1 MRTRYGRYDG
11 GPDPLAP
18 PVDLAEALDAIGED
32 VMAGYSPER
41 AMREFLRRGARDQTG
56 LDDLA
61 RRVAERR
68 RELLQRHNLDGTMQ
82 EVRELLDRAVL
93 EERKQL
99 ARALDDDARF
109 AEMRIEN
116 LPPSTAAAVSEL
128 GDYDWRSPQARE
140 DYERIKDLLGRELL
154 DQRFAGMK
162 QALENATDEDRAAVN
177 EMLQDLNRLLE
188 AHRLGEDTSDMFRDF
203 MDKHGDFF
211 PENPQNIDELLD
223 ALAQRAAAAQ
233 RMRNSMTQEQR
244 DELDAL
250 AQQAFGSP
258 ELMQSLA
265 QLDDNLQALRPGED
279 WGGSERF
286 DGEQGL
292 GLGDGTGVLQDLA
305 DLDDLADQLSQS
317 YDGARMDDVDL
328 DKLARQLG
336 DQSAVDARTLARL
349 EQALRDTGYL
359 RRGSDGQL
367 RLSPKAMRQL
377 GQALLRD
384 VANRMSARQGQRDL
398 RQAGAAG
405 ERSGATREWAFGDT
419 EPWDV
424 TRTVTN
430 AIVRNAAEGRPLT
443 ATTNGDPSEPFLS
456 IRDVEVTETEARTQA
471 AVALLVDT
479 SFSMAMDGRWV
490 PMKRTALALH
500 HLIRSR
506 FRGDA
511 LQVIGFG
518 RHAQVMEIEELTA
531 LDAMW
536 DKGTNL
542 HHALLLANRHFR
554 KHPHA
559 QPVLLIVTDGEP
571 TSHLEPDGEVYFAYP
586 PHPLTIAYSVRELD
600 NAGRLGAQTTFF
612 KLGEDPGLGR
622 FIDQMARRVDG
633 RVVAPELDDL
643 GAAVV
648 GSYLGSRDPASHGA
662 SYRDWFGADSRFLG
676 LIQLRELAAVAPRA
690 GSCGPTNWQPW
701 PHELASLAPV
711 GATTDGS
718 RGHFCQLVG

>member
-1 MRTRYGRYDG
+1 MTARPNTRYGRYDG

-32 VMAGYSPER
+32 VMAGSSPER
-41 AMREFLRRGARDQTG
+41 AMREFLRRGGMNQQG

-68 RELLQRHNLDGTMQ
+68 RELLQKHHLDGTMQ
-82 EVRELLDRAVL
+82 QVRELLDRAVL

-99 ARALDDDARF
+99 ARELDDDARF

-128 GDYDWRSPQARE
+128 GDYPWRSTQARA
-140 DYERIKDLLGRELL
+140 DYEQIKDLLGREML

-162 QALENATDEDRAAVN
+162 QALENATDDDRAAVN
-177 EMLQDLNRLLE
+177 EMLKDLNALLE
-188 AHRLGEDTSDMFRDF
+188 AHRLGEPIDEQFADF
-203 MDKHGDFF
+203 MNKHGDYF
-211 PENPQNIDELLD
+211 PDNPQNIDELLD
-223 ALAQRAAAAQ
+223 SLAARAAAAQ

-258 ELMQSLA
+258 DLMQSLG

-279 WGGSERF
+279 WGSGESFE
-286 DGEQGL
+286 GEQGL

-305 DLDDLADQLSQS
+305 DLDQLADQLSQS
-317 YDGARMDDVDL
+317 YDGARMDAVDL

-336 DQSAVDARTLARL
+336 DEAAVDARTLAAL
-349 EQALRDTGYL
+349 EKALRQSGL
-359 RRGSDGQL
+359 LKRSSDGQL
-367 RLSPKAMRQL
+367 KLSPKAMRQL
-377 GQALLRD
+377 GKALLRD
-384 VANRMSARQGQRDL
+384 VAERLSGRAGQRDQ

-424 TRTVTN
+424 TRT
-430 AIVRNAAEGRPLT
+430 
-443 ATTNGDPSEPFLS
+443 
-456 IRDVEVTETEARTQA
+456 QA
-471 AVALLVDT
+471 VVALLADT

-506 FRGDA
+506 FRGDH
-511 LQVIGFG
+511 LQLIGFG
-518 RHAQVMEIEELTA
+518 RNAQVMDIEELTA
-531 LDAMW
+531 LDAQYE
-536 DKGTNL
+536 KGTNL

-554 KHPHA
+554 KYPNA

-571 TSHLEPDGEVYFAYP
+571 TSHLEPDGETWFDYP
-586 PHPLTIAYSVRELD
+586 PHPLTIAHTIRELD
-600 NAGRLGAQTTFF
+600 ASHRLGAKTSFF
-612 KLGEDPGLGR
+612 RLGDDPGLAR
-622 FIDQMARRVDG
+622 FIDQLAHRVEG

-648 GSYLGSRDPASHGA
+648 GSYLGSRAPTSAGGFGPGH
-662 SYRDWFGADSRFLG
+662 RDWFGGRSSW
-676 LIQLRELAAVAPRA
+676 V
-690 GSCGPTNWQPW
+690 
-701 PHELASLAPV
+701 
-711 GATTDGS
+711 
-718 RGHFCQLVG
+718 

>member
-1 MRTRYGRYDG
+1 MTSARSRYRRYDG

-18 PVDLAEALDAIGED
+18 PVDIAEALDAIGQD

-41 AMREFLRRGARDQTG
+41 AMREFLRRGGRDQGG

-61 RRVAERR
+61 RRIAERR
-68 RELLQRHNLDGTMQ
+68 QELLQRHDLDGTLR
-82 EVRELLDRAVL
+82 EVKELLDRALL

-99 ARALDDDARF
+99 ARDVDLDDGDRAFR
-109 AEMRIEN
+109 EMQLEN
-116 LPPSTAAAVSEL
+116 LPSSTAAAVSEL
-128 GDYDWRSPQARE
+128 SDYDWKSRSARE

-162 QALENATDEDRAAVN
+162 QALENATDEDRTAVN
-177 EMLQDLNRLLE
+177 EMLEDLNELLE
-188 AHRLGEDTSDMFRDF
+188 KHRRGEDTQADFHRF

-211 PENPQNIDELLD
+211 PERPRTIEELLD
-223 ALAQRAAAAQ
+223 SLAQRAAAAQ
-233 RMRNSMTQEQR
+233 RMLNSMTPEQR
-244 DELDAL
+244 EELMQLSA
-250 AQQAFGSP
+250 QAFGSP
-258 ELMQSLA
+258 QLMQSLG
-265 QLDDNLQALRPGED
+265 QLDANLQALRPGED

-305 DLDDLADQLSQS
+305 DLDDLAEQLSQS
-317 YDGARMDDVDL
+317 YGGARLDDVDL

-336 DQSAVDARTLARL
+336 NEAAIDARTLQEL
-349 EQALRDTGYL
+349 ERALRDSGYL
-359 RRGSDGQL
+359 KRGSDGQL

-377 GQALLRD
+377 GKALLRD
-384 VANRMSARQGQRDL
+384 VANRMSGRQGQRDL
-398 RQAGAAG
+398 RLAGSAG
-405 ERSGATREWAFGDT
+405 ELSGATREWAFGDT
-419 EPWDV
+419 EPWDT
-424 TRTVTN
+424 TRTVLN
-430 AIVRNAAEGRPLT
+430 GIRRRAAEGT
-443 ATTNGDPSEPFLS
+443 
-456 IRDVEVTETEARTQA
+456 DVALDVSDIEVAETESRTQA

-500 HLIRSR
+500 TLIRSR
-506 FRGDA
+506 FRADH
-511 LQVIGFG
+511 LQLIGFG
-518 RHAQVMEIEELTA
+518 RHAEVMEIEQLTA

-559 QPVLLIVTDGEP
+559 QPVLLVVTDGEP
-571 TSHLEPDGEVYFAYP
+571 TSHLEPDGEVMFSYP
-586 PHPLTIAYSVRELD
+586 PHPLTIAYAVRELD

-612 KLGEDPGLGR
+612 RLGEDPGLAR
-622 FIDQMARRVDG
+622 FVDSMARRVDG

-648 GSYLGSRDPASHGA
+648 GSYLGARAPDGGQ
-662 SYRDWFGADSRFLG
+662 YGDWFGGRGF
-676 LIQLRELAAVAPRA
+676 
-690 GSCGPTNWQPW
+690 W
-701 PHELASLAPV
+701 V
-711 GATTDGS
+711 GD
-718 RGHFCQLVG
+718 